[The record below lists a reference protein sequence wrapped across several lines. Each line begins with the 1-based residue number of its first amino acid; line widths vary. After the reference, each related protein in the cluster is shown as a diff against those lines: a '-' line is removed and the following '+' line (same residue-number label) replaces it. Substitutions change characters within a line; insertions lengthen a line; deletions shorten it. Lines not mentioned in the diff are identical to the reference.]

1 MFSSSLSPPYMF
13 LSHLF
18 VPVWIF
24 PCSNQNSLPLK
35 LRSALGKALGIT
47 VAKSSLSSLSC
58 MLVRRQGQS
67 MIEGWEM
74 HKSRPGLKLNSLWSF
89 FLTSLTLAQTP
100 ALGGSSSGIAMT
112 WSSCSAHS
120 SVQGGECI
128 SKMTIWEYLGC
139 KKNVCKS
146 CTLTLKEWRLYSF
159 FSAYNWFFQ

>member
-1 MFSSSLSPPYMF
+1 MWKKASCPLRAEMRSLLLFPHPTFFCHISSF
-13 LSHLF
+13 LCRFFHVQIRTSFEAQVSTGQGTGHYCCQEQ
-18 VPVWIF
+18 PV
-24 PCSNQNSLPLK
+24 
-35 LRSALGKALGIT
+35 
-47 VAKSSLSSLSC
+47 LSC

-112 WSSCSAHS
+112 WSYCSAHS
-120 SVQGGECI
+120 SMQGGECI

-139 KKNVCKS
+139 KKNNYKC
-146 CTLTLKEWRLYSF
+146 L
-159 FSAYNWFFQ
+159 